1 MFLISC
7 KKKMKYICI
16 FYTEHR
22 GLNMLYL
29 ESTKG
34 ISFQGFPRV
43 YLLRD
48 QDNMQ

>member
-1 MFLISC
+1 MQ
-7 KKKMKYICI
+7 KKKDICI

-29 ESTKG
+29 ESAKG
-34 ISFQGFPRV
+34 ASFQGFPRV
-43 YLLRD
+43 YLLSD